1 MLFHQHW
8 EPKGHTFG
16 TCMSTPDS
24 NLMYVNIPKC
34 ASSWTKPNL
43 QDLGWEFY
51 NYHLDNMYHKHAM
64 IVLRDPVERWL
75 SGLCEY
81 FTLYH
86 ENIDTTEFNSAF
98 YDLLMDQITLDDHTE
113 KQVYFVDGLDPSH
126 CTFIMCDE
134 DYRRNFTFWLHN
146 QGFDQADYSRYNYQ
160 HTTQGSPIR
169 KKFKELFLPLLD
181 NPKYLEKVKH
191 HFHLDYRLI
200 WSVRFYGSQ
209 QLTKIHT
216 G

>member
-16 TCMSTPDS
+16 TCMSSPNS

-43 QDLGWEFY
+43 QDLGWQFY
-51 NYHLDNMYHKHAM
+51 NFHKDHMTHKHALV
-64 IVLRDPVERWL
+64 VLRDPVERWL
-75 SGLCEY
+75 SGVVEY

-86 ENIDTTEFNSAF
+86 ENIDTTQFNSAF
-98 YDLLMDQITLDDHTE
+98 YDLLMDQLTFDDHTE
-113 KQVYFVDGLDPSH
+113 KQVYFVEGLDPNR
-126 CTFIMCDE
+126 CTYMLCDE
-134 DYRRNFTFWLHN
+134 NYRKNFTSWLHN
-146 QGFDQADYSRYNYQ
+146 QGIQSKDYSRYNYQ
-160 HTTQGSPIR
+160 HTTAGNPTR
-169 KKFKELFLPLLD
+169 RRFKEIFAPLID
-181 NPKYLEKVKH
+181 NPKYIEKLKK

-200 WSVRFYGSQ
+200 WSVRFYGNQ
-209 QLTKIHT
+209 QLTSIHT